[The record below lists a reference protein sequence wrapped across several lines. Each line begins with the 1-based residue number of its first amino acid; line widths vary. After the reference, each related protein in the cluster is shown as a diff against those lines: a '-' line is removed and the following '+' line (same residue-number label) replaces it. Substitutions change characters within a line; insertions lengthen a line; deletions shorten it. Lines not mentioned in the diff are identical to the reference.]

1 MKKINTLLDLPIAI
15 QNSYLTIDRIETDTN
30 PFSLNINLSTPVFGG
45 RYVSVL
51 IAIKEQSDFSR
62 FKFWDSATLS
72 DYIDIFKNIQTS
84 SYVEFTWH

>member
-1 MKKINTLLDLPIAI
+1 MKKINTLSDLPIAI
-15 QNSYLTIDRIETDTN
+15 QNAYLTIDRIETGTK
-30 PFSLNINLSTPVFGG
+30 PFSLNINLSTPAFGG
-45 RYVSVL
+45 RYVSAQIV
-51 IAIKEQSDFSR
+51 IKEQSDFNL